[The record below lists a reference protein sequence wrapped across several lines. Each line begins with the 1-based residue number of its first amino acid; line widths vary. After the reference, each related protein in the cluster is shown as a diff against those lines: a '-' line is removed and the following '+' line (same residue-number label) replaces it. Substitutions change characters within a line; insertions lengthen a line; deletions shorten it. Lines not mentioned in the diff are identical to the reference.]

1 MKAVHQSLSLLGD
14 EFASLMLSQLC
25 LPAMRSLDEMA
36 HLTVIGATGYSIWGK
51 VGGGGSK
58 IKVLRKIKQLSW

>member
-25 LPAMRSLDEMA
+25 LPAMRSIDEMA

-51 VGGGGSK
+51 VGGGEAKSNY
-58 IKVLRKIKQLSW
+58 